1 MPIHQTDTFF
11 YFSQFRQAYFQ
22 RPALSGRR
30 GTYRRFPNPGL
41 PVFSSAGDCCPY
53 IAIYKADTYIS
64 QPQIEIHELQTG
76 TAKTWRW
83 FGYGWGLVVGCGK
96 GAVSVGNRAY
106 RSAIGKET
114 TPIERFRA
122 AVTAVIDDIKKNDPR
137 WILRNQGHHTK
148 YLKAKVVAYSLK
160 TGLHTIY
167 YTKHGDERDQE
178 EVDLKKKL
186 FSVLTLKQMQPRRLQ
201 MLIFYYDLLV
211 FAFVMAVCARVMTRL
226 DMVNDDWQLFGLLCT
241 YWAQLSQIPDDCV
254 CRLSTRNY
262 SRNTALQD
270 VNHFSFQISDW
281 IQCFYSVLAF
291 PFVCIVIPG
300 VQSLICHAKQTG
312 YDEYGVLQARLTR
325 EDFAGVN
332 EDFKEEAPR
341 SKFVPACY
349 PLFQG
354 RHLKRKI

>member
-1 MPIHQTDTFF
+1 MDQKSLCSNDGINNITCASIVGVGFFIRILLTWFAFALMRRSFSFGKPIFND
-11 YFSQFRQAYFQ
+11 Q
-22 RPALSGRR
+22 RLVGA
-30 GTYRRFPNPGL
+30 
-41 PVFSSAGDCCPY
+41 V
-53 IAIYKADTYIS
+53 
-64 QPQIEIHELQTG
+64 IEIHELKTG

-226 DMVNDDWQLFGLLCT
+226 DMVNDDWQLFGLL
-241 YWAQLSQIPDDCV
+241 Y
-254 CRLSTRNY
+254 
-262 SRNTALQD
+262 
-270 VNHFSFQISDW
+270 W